1 MRPAL
6 QLRLGQQ
13 LTLTPQLQQALRL
26 LALPAAELERELQA
40 ALDSNVMLEAGDDAE
55 ADAEQA
61 PVDADWDS
69 AEVVETWRE
78 AGVGR
83 DTSEHEPV
91 RAEALDLRSHLL
103 AQLPECRLSAT
114 DESIAIALI
123 DALDDHGYLA
133 EPVATIAAEVGVD
146 EDEVEAVRHRL
157 QRLDPLGVAAT
168 GLADCLAVQLSAFDP
183 ATPALASARTL
194 VTQHLEA
201 LAHPRRD
208 ALCRALGIGDDEL
221 EQALRLIRSLH
232 PRPAALLPSAEPEYV
247 RPDASVQKR
256 GGRWVVELNLGTLPA
271 LRINESYASAL
282 GRDGDPTLR
291 AQLNE
296 ARWLV
301 KSLAMRHVTLLR
313 VATSIVE
320 RQVGFLERGATGMR
334 PLQLKEIAQMLG
346 LHESTISRVAA
357 GKYLLTPR
365 GMFEFRYF
373 FSGQLGATDG
383 GAEVSAT
390 AVRALI
396 ERLVQE
402 EDAQRPLSDSAIVKA
417 LAQRGV
423 RVARRTVTKYREA
436 LAIPASYDRRRTE
449 EQRCRS
455 T

>member
-40 ALDSNVMLEAGDDAE
+40 ALDANVMLEAGDAPGD
-55 ADAEQA
+55 DPA
-61 PVDADWDS
+61 PVESDWDS
-69 AEVVETWRE
+69 AEPCETWTG
-78 AGVGR
+78 AGGSR
-83 DTSEHEPV
+83 DLSEHEPMRV
-91 RAEALDLRSHLL
+91 EVLDLRSQLL

-123 DALDDHGYLA
+123 DALDEHGYLA

-157 QRLDPLGVAAT
+157 QRLDPTGVAAV
-168 GLADCLAVQLSAFDP
+168 GLADCLAVQLTAFDP
-183 ATPALASARTL
+183 ATPALATARTL

-201 LAHPRRD
+201 LAHPRRA
-208 ALCRALGIGDDEL
+208 ALCATLGIGDDEL
-221 EQALRLIRSLH
+221 SVALRLIRSLH
-232 PRPAALLPSAEPEYV
+232 PRPAALLPGAEPEYV
-247 RPDASVQKR
+247 RPDASVRRR
-256 GGRWVVELNLGTLPA
+256 GGRWVVELNLGSLPV
-271 LRINESYASAL
+271 LRINEPYASAL
-282 GRDGDPTLR
+282 GRGSDPTLR
-291 AQLNE
+291 AQLAE

-301 KSLAMRHVTLLR
+301 KSLAMRHATLLR

-320 RQVGFLERGATGMR
+320 RQVGFLERGAAGMR
-334 PLQLKEIAQMLG
+334 PLQLKEIAAALG
-346 LHESTISRVAA
+346 LHESTVSRVAA

-373 FSGQLGATDG
+373 FSGRFGAADG
-383 GAEVSAT
+383 GAHVSAT
-390 AVRALI
+390 AVLALI

-402 EDAQRPLSDSAIVKA
+402 EDPQRPLSDSAIVEA
-417 LAQRGV
+417 LAARGV

-449 EQRCRS
+449 EERCRS